1 MTTHYHPARRVSIS
15 ALTGSIPKDAIVDVK
30 MSRGTANAV
39 DTVTVKH
46 VSGGISS
53 LGFKSYERG
62 REKWQGD
69 TLDFVWLDEEPPGA
83 IYSEALARITATAGM
98 TYITA
103 TPLLGM
109 TNVIQRFLEDESP
122 DRADIRMEIDEA
134 EHIAPE
140 ERQKI
145 IDGYLPHERDAR
157 TKGIPIMGSGRV
169 FPVAEDAIEIG
180 HHWGR
185 IVGLDIGWDH
195 PTAAVWLAHDRDTDI
210 VHVYD
215 AYVLREETPTI
226 HAAAIKARGD
236 WIPVAWPHDGLQHD
250 KGSGDQI
257 SELYRKQGAKMLH
270 EHAQF
275 QGGGYGVEAGIFDML
290 DRMRSG
296 RLKVARHLEPWWR
309 EFRGYHRK
317 EGVIVKD
324 RDDLMSATRYALM
337 MLRFAR
343 STAEDDISKRP
354 IVYPPGSLDYIV

>member
-1 MTTHYHPARRVSIS
+1 M
-15 ALTGSIPKDAIVDVK
+15 
-30 MSRGTANAV
+30 ANAV

-109 TNVIQRFLEDESP
+109 TNVIQRFLEDESL

-157 TKGIPIMGSGRV
+157 TKGVPIMGSGRV
-169 FPVAEDAIEIG
+169 FPVAEDVIAEDAIEIG

-215 AYVLREETPTI
+215 AYVLREETATI

-290 DRMRSG
+290 DRMRTG